1 MKKIRSVH
9 SKPLTV
15 NRAPNDQNGKR
26 QTVNGKRL
34 VIFDLDNT
42 LVDFFKIHD
51 RAFHKTL
58 KKLFKCEG
66 CYKKVDFAGRI
77 IPDSIRDMCKLCRIP
92 AFFVE
97 MNISK
102 AMKVYEKAFLD
113 AMPGKAKKFIVPG
126 VVKLLNALKGKH
138 KLALVTSDQKR
149 VTKKILQATRLGR
162 YFPIKIYGEDA
173 KTRPERVKLA
183 IEKSKHAG
191 SVVVIGDSVHDV
203 DAGKANN
210 AMTIA
215 MLTGPTTKERLIKHQ
230 PDFIFNNFKN
240 IKKIIEAIE
249 R

>member
-1 MKKIRSVH
+1 MKKIKAKKT
-9 SKPLTV
+9 SK
-15 NRAPNDQNGKR
+15 
-26 QTVNGKRL
+26 L

-77 IPDSIRDMCKLCRIP
+77 IPDSIRDMCKLCRVP
-92 AFFVE
+92 GFFVE
-97 MNISK
+97 MNIQK

-113 AMPGKAKKFIVPG
+113 AMPGKAKQFIVPG
-126 VVKLLNALKGKH
+126 IVKVLDTLKGKH
-138 KLALVTSDQKR
+138 RLALVTSDDTK
-149 VTKKILQATRLGR
+149 VTKKILQATGLGR
-162 YFPIKIYGEDA
+162 YFPIKVYGEDA

-183 IEKSKHAG
+183 IEKSKHSG
-191 SVVVIGDSVHDV
+191 SVVVIGDSVHDI
-203 DAGKANN
+203 DAGRANN
-210 AMTIA
+210 AMTIG
-215 MLTGPTTKERLIKHQ
+215 MLTGPTKKERLLKQQ

-240 IKKIIEAIE
+240 TKKIIEAIE